1 MTASEERW
9 DVVGVGANS
18 VDFVNLL
25 PGYPQPFGSF
35 AKMQIK
41 DRRVL
46 CGGQTATAMCT
57 CASLGLRSKY
67 VGVSGTDENGRRI
80 RAELTKRD
88 VDITDLIIRDAEN
101 QFAVILVDETTGE
114 RIVLWD
120 RDDKLRL
127 RERELPIEALTTARV
142 VHVDDVD
149 DDAAIRAAG
158 IARAA
163 GALVTSDMDRL
174 TPRTEELAASVTHAI
189 FAEHVPTHLAG
200 TNDMEGALRTC
211 AAGSTTSSSS
221 PWASAARWRSKAT
234 ASITSRRSRCT
245 RSTPPAPATSSAAAS
260 STRWST
266 ASRSLRHCGPRTPPP
281 RSAARGS
288 ARSTACRRS
297 TKSASSSPPTSTGNP
312 MASVWLAALVTWLL
326 AWAAPAAAPDRY
338 ARGFVAAAPGEA
350 VAVVVAGCARC
361 DWGEAGREG
370 AALRLLVDGKYSQH
384 IMLARGEAAAEYR
397 VSLGTLAAGAT
408 G

>member
-1 MTASEERW
+1 MTAFDERW

-80 RAELTKRD
+80 RTELTTRD

-127 RERELPIEALTTARV
+127 RERELPVEALTTARV

-163 GALVTSDMDRL
+163 GAFVTSDIDRL

-200 TNDMEGALRTC
+200 TNDIESALRKLRRTLDNVLVVTMGEHG
-211 AAGSTTSSSS
+211 AMALDGDRIYREPAFNVHAVDTTGAGD
-221 PWASAARWRSKAT
+221 
-234 ASITSRRSRCT
+234 C
-245 RSTPPAPATSSAAAS
+245 
-260 STRWST
+260 
-266 ASRSLRHCGPRTPPP
+266 LNG
-281 RSAARGS
+281 
-288 ARSTACRRS
+288 
-297 TKSASSSPPTSTGNP
+297 
-312 MASVWLAALVTWLL
+312 V
-326 AWAAPAAAPDRY
+326 
-338 ARGFVAAAPGEA
+338 
-350 VAVVVAGCARC
+350 
-361 DWGEAGREG
+361 
-370 AALRLLVDGKYSQH
+370 
-384 IMLARGEAAAEYR
+384 
-397 VSLGTLAAGAT
+397 LAAGLLEGLTLRDAAARAVVAAT
-408 G
+408 MSTAVAGARDGMPTREALETAVAR